1 MLPSMAD
8 ARLLVVDDDPALLQA
23 LPHML
28 RLRLQN
34 LHVDTAES
42 VQLALELVRAQS
54 YDVIVSDIK
63 MPGMDGFDLLTA
75 LQDLQPETPVLLI
88 TGHGEHDL
96 AIRALRGGAY
106 DYILK
111 PIDRDDFAA
120 AVRRAIDTVQLRQQ
134 VKHQQQELEQYAASL
149 EQQVYQRTEE
159 LQQANVAL
167 ASVNESREQMLRMVV
182 HEMAG
187 PLTSVKGLMQLMKRQ
202 VRRGQS
208 GERLVQNFDTVEGA
222 IKRMERLIADL
233 HDAAHIQMQQFHVQ
247 REQTDLVALCQQAI
261 DEFACERVAPTVSTE
276 DQCIGVVDA
285 QRLSQVLLNLL
296 NNARK
301 YSPAE
306 RPISVT
312 FQAREQEICIAVQD
326 EGAGIAPNALQHIFE
341 QFYRVGGV
349 EGQPGSVKGLGLG
362 LYIARAIVEEHG
374 GRLEVQSRLGQG
386 STFSINLP
394 TSELAVNAAKEA
406 FKMGT
411 WSRLW
416 KIEWQNPQLDPLSS
430 VNM

>member
-1 MLPSMAD
+1 MSSSMAN
-8 ARLLVVDDDPALLQA
+8 ARILVVDDDPALLQA

-42 VQLALELVRAQS
+42 AQLALELVQAQR

-63 MPGMDGFDLLTA
+63 MPGMDGFDLLAA
-75 LQDLQPETPVLLI
+75 LQHLWPETPVLLI
-88 TGHGEHDL
+88 TGHGEHDM

-111 PIDRDDFAA
+111 PIDRDDFSA
-120 AVRRAIDTVQLRQQ
+120 AVRRAIDTAQLRQQ
-134 VKHQQQELEQYAASL
+134 VKEQQQELERHAASL
-149 EQQVYQRTEE
+149 EQQVDQRTEE

-187 PLTSVKGLMQLMKRQ
+187 PLTSVKGLIQLMKRQ
-202 VRRGQS
+202 LQRGQS
-208 GERLVQNFDTVEGA
+208 GERLEQNFDTVESA
-222 IKRMERLIADL
+222 VQRMERLIADL

-247 REQTDLVALCQQAI
+247 REPTDLIVLCQQAV
-261 DEFACERVAPTVSTE
+261 DEFACERVAPSASTE
-276 DQCIGVVDA
+276 SQCIVAVDA

-301 YSPAE
+301 YSSAE
-306 RPISVT
+306 KPIAVT
-312 FQAREQEICIAVQD
+312 LQVREQEICIAVQD
-326 EGAGIAPNALQHIFE
+326 EGEGIGPDALQHIFE

-349 EGQPGSVKGLGLG
+349 GGARGSVKGLGLG

-374 GRLEVQSRLGQG
+374 GRLEVESRSEQG
-386 STFSINLP
+386 STFFVILP
-394 TSELAVNAAKEA
+394 APEMNIDAAKA
-406 FKMGT
+406 TFAMGT
-411 WSRLW
+411 WSLLW
-416 KIEWQNPQLDPLSS
+416 KIERRDPQLDPLSS
-430 VNM
+430 VSM

>member
-1 MLPSMAD
+1 MAD

-42 VQLALELVRAQS
+42 AQLALELARVQS

-63 MPGMDGFDLLTA
+63 MPGMDGFDLLAA
-75 LQDLQPETPVLLI
+75 LQDLRPETPVLLI

-120 AVRRAIDTVQLRQQ
+120 AVRRAIDTAQLRQQ

-187 PLTSVKGLMQLMKRQ
+187 PLTSVKGLMQLLKRQ
-202 VRRGQS
+202 AQRGES
-208 GERLVQNFDTVEGA
+208 GERFVQNFDTVEGA

-261 DEFACERVAPTVSTE
+261 DEFACERVVPSASTE
-276 DQCIGVVDA
+276 GQCMAMVDA

-301 YSPAE
+301 YSPVE
-306 RPISVT
+306 KPITLT

-326 EGAGIAPNALQHIFE
+326 EGTGIAPDALQHIFE

-349 EGQPGSVKGLGLG
+349 GGQHGSVKGLGLG
-362 LYIARAIVEEHG
+362 LYIARAIAEEHG
-374 GRLEVQSRLGQG
+374 GRLEVQSRQGQG
-386 STFSINLP
+386 STFSVILP
-394 TSELAVNAAKEA
+394 KFELVVDAAKEA
-406 FKMGT
+406 FAMGT
-411 WSRLW
+411 WSLLW
-416 KIEWQNPQLDPLSS
+416 KIERQDPQLDPLSS